1 VNRVALVAALIAA
14 VCAFPATAG
23 AHAFLT
29 RSQPASG
36 AVLTGAPHEVRLVF
50 DEGVKPA
57 SGIKVLRGGGQSV
70 IAGEPFQPA
79 GKPKEIVIPLRA
91 NLGPGPY
98 AVVWSEID
106 RDDGHLIS
114 GAFVFSVG
122 RGPPIPAATT
132 TTTGSGPPLSAVIS
146 RWLLLA
152 GLLAAA
158 GSAGFA
164 LLVWRSMPARA
175 LSLTLAAGLGVATLG
190 AVLNVV
196 LESGSSSTPFGHRT
210 LIGAAVAAAGAALA
224 VASLRVPPLRV
235 AAGVVAAVLLAL
247 PTATGHA
254 SAPGVNRALSIP
266 ADLVHLAAVAFWIG
280 GVLQLAVVVPSAL
293 RGTLARRFTPFAIGA
308 IALLGASGVVRAFNE
323 LSAVDQLWRT
333 GYGRAV
339 LVKTGLLAALVVL
352 AAFNRTR
359 LRAIV
364 AVELGLLAVV
374 VGAVAVLTNVRPGR
388 DYATAVASKQQGPPT
403 VVFAGEDD
411 DLAVGLA
418 VTPRGNAVDFR
429 ATVLGFKGP
438 VAGLDVR
445 FALQGRS
452 AAARPCGAGCYSS
465 TLAGKPHRISVR
477 IAGPGRAPKTLSF
490 TGPARWPAPPALAIV
505 RQAERAITRLHTL
518 VVHSQLAS
526 DAKHSVTTLYKMV
539 APDRLAYV
547 NGDGSGSVIV
557 GNRRWD
563 RSGSSARWTSS
574 PQTPA
579 ISQPAP
585 FWPPQI
591 RNARVLRNSRVD
603 GRPVWVVS
611 FLDPATPAWF
621 TAWIDRSTYRT
632 LRLQMVATAHFMRDR
647 DGPFDA
653 PLRVEPPK

>member
-1 VNRVALVAALIAA
+1 VTRVALVAALIAA
-14 VCAFPATAG
+14 VFVFPAAAG

-29 RSQPASG
+29 RSQPSSG
-36 AVLTGAPHEVRLVF
+36 AVLTQAPREVRLTF

-57 SGIKVLRGGGQSV
+57 PGIKVLRGGGQSV
-70 IAGEPFQPA
+70 VAGAPFQPA
-79 GKPKEIVIPLRA
+79 GNTKEIVIPLRE

-122 RGPPIPAATT
+122 RGPPIPSATT
-132 TTTGSGPPLSAVIS
+132 TTTGNGPPLSAEIS

-175 LSLTLAAGLGVATLG
+175 LSLTLAAGLGVAALG

-196 LESGSSSTPFGHRT
+196 LESGAASTSFGHRT

-224 VASLRVPPLRV
+224 VVSLRFPSLRVT
-235 AAGVVAAVLLAL
+235 AAAVAVVLLGL

-254 SAPGVNRALSIP
+254 SAPGVDRALSIP

-280 GVLQLAVVVPSAL
+280 GVLQLAVVVPRGL
-293 RGTLARRFTPFAIGA
+293 RSTLARRFTPFAIGA
-308 IALLGASGVVRAFNE
+308 VALLGATGVVRAFNE
-323 LSAVDQLWRT
+323 LAAVDQLWRT
-333 GYGRAV
+333 GYGRAL
-339 LVKTGLLAALVVL
+339 LVKTGVLAILVVL
-352 AAFNRTR
+352 AALNRTR
-359 LRAIV
+359 LRTVV
-364 AVELGLLAVV
+364 AVELVLLAVV

-403 VVFAGEDD
+403 VVYAGEDD

-418 VTPRGNAVDFR
+418 VTPKGKEVDLR

-445 FALQGRS
+445 FGLQSRR
-452 AAARPCGAGCYSS
+452 AVARPCGAGCYSS
-465 TLAGKPHRISVR
+465 TLTGRPQRISVR
-477 IAGPGRAPKTLSF
+477 IAGPGRPPKTLSF
-490 TGPARWPAPPALAIV
+490 TGPAQWPAPPGLAIV
-505 RQAERAITRLHTL
+505 RRAEQAITSLHTL

-547 NGDGSGSVIV
+547 NDDGSGSVIV

-563 RSGSSARWTSS
+563 RSGRKARWTTS

-591 RNARVLRNSRVD
+591 TNVRVLRDSRVA

-611 FLDPATPAWF
+611 FLDPGTPAWF

-632 LRLQMVATAHFMRDR
+632 LRLEMVATAHFMHDS